1 MLSGPVSIILA
12 CLAVMLAGLAKGGF
26 AGLGAIAVP
35 LITLALPPM
44 QAAAILLPILIVQ
57 DAVSVWAF
65 HKSWNRWIAAWM
77 LPGAFVGIALGY
89 FFSASVPVNAVK
101 GVLGA
106 VTLVFGLYRLWL
118 ESGHKIV
125 APSNSPGWVGS
136 LFGVALGFTSHIAHA
151 GAPLFQ
157 IWVMPRKLPHREFA
171 GTSAVT
177 FAIVDWAK
185 VPGYWALGEFTR
197 ANLIASAL
205 LVPVAIA
212 STMAGVWLVQ
222 RTNVERFY
230 TIVYSLMVL
239 LGGKLVWDALVA

>member
-1 MLSGPVSIILA
+1 MLYDPIAIALV
-12 CLAVMLAGLAKGGF
+12 CLAVVIAGLAKGGF
-26 AGLGAIAVP
+26 AGIGAMSVP
-35 LITLALPPM
+35 LMVLVLPPM
-44 QAAAILLPILIVQ
+44 QAAAILLPCLLVQ
-57 DAVSVWAF
+57 DVVSVSAYR
-65 HKSWNRWIAAWM
+65 KTWNRWVVARMI
-77 LPGAFVGIALGY
+77 PGAFVGVALGY
-89 FFSASVPVNAVK
+89 FFSAGVPVAMVK
-101 GVLGA
+101 GALGV
-106 VTLVFGLYRLWL
+106 VTLCFALYRMWL

-157 IWVMPRKLPHREFA
+157 IWVMPRKLPHRELA
-171 GTSAVT
+171 GTSAVI

-205 LVPVAIA
+205 LVPIAIA
-212 STMAGVWLVQ
+212 STMAGVWLVR

-230 TIVYSLMVL
+230 TIIYWLMVL
-239 LGGKLVWDALVA
+239 LGGKLIGDALAT